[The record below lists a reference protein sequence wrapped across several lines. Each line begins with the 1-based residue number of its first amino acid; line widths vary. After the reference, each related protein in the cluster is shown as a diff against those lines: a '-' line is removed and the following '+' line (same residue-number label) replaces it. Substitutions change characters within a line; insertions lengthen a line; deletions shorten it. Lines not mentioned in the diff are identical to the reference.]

1 MLDIILELILEGAIG
16 VVDSKKIPIAIRIP
30 VALLLLLFIYGTYG
44 LLIYVGKAT
53 NSIALRIIGILLIVI
68 FTVLIISKVKQHKN
82 KQERI
87 L

>member
-1 MLDIILELILEGAIG
+1 MLDIILELVLDGAIG
-16 VVDSKKIPIAIRIP
+16 VVGSKKIPIAIRIP
-30 VALLLLLFIYGTYG
+30 VALILLLFIYGTCG

-53 NSIALRIIGILLIVI
+53 NSIALSIIGILLIAI
-68 FTVLIISKVKQHKN
+68 FTVLIISKVKQYKN

>member
-1 MLDIILELILEGAIG
+1 MILEQP
-16 VVDSKKIPIAIRIP
+16 KPID
-30 VALLLLLFIYGTYG
+30 VEIYNKMTPFFNIFLDDVFQSCHYG
-44 LLIYVGKAT
+44 NKRDFSSSGGKAT
-53 NSIALRIIGILLIVI
+53 ESIALSIIGILLNVI